1 MAVKRCMFLRN
12 GEVVEISQCEED
24 YADIWCKIRIYDSWM
39 EVKAE
44 HGSEVEDVRML
55 EPGDKL
61 EFTGK
66 KSGTLQVD
74 KKSIKSVSKMEYTE
88 QPDGNR
94 IPKGTYK
101 AAKDIAS
108 AVAGKY

>member
-1 MAVKRCMFLRN
+1 MAVKRCAFLKD
-12 GEVVEISQCEED
+12 GEVAELSMCEED
-24 YADIWCKIRIYDSWM
+24 YADTWCKIRMFDSWM
-39 EVKAE
+39 PVNVE

-74 KKSIKSVSKMEYTE
+74 KKTLKSVSKAEYVDLG
-88 QPDGNR
+88 DGGR
-94 IPKGTYK
+94 VPKGTYK
-101 AAKDIAS
+101 AAKDITS
-108 AVAGKY
+108 AAAGKY